1 MGKIKNKWIEEQE
14 MLGETI
20 DPDEWDAAFPNSSE
34 QEYDE
39 YIDHIAR
46 EHDAY
51 MNQSCEFDW

>member
-1 MGKIKNKWIEEQE
+1 MGKMKNKWIDQQEEQE
-14 MLGETI
+14 TI
-20 DPDEWDAAFPNSSE
+20 VPDEWDAAFPKNADA
-34 QEYDE
+34 EYEE

>member
-14 MLGETI
+14 MQEEI
-20 DPDEWDAAFPNSSE
+20 VDPSEWDAAFPDSIDE
-34 QEYDE
+34 E
-39 YIDHIAR
+39 YIDHIAK